1 MKTTP
6 QHNQSRDREFVSTE
20 PYEIRYVVD
29 KLAEEFPRIE
39 RADLERV
46 VRESKQEIQPSESRE
61 KLMEAVRR
69 RISQK

>member
-1 MKTTP
+1 M
-6 QHNQSRDREFVSTE
+6 
-20 PYEIRYVVD
+20 VD
-29 KLAEEFPRIE
+29 KFAEEFPRIE

-46 VRESKQEIQPSESRE
+46 VRESKQEIEPSENRE